1 MVKRRAQSTLEYAAL
16 IAVVVAGIIAMQTYF
31 KRGLE
36 GKVRESADDIGT
48 QYDIK
53 NGGYHY
59 KSKLEGQRVEI
70 SVLGDDT
77 NLPESGIGQGITKR
91 YTSGPYKVKV
101 GEQITTDKDANL
113 GW

>member
-36 GKVRESADDIGT
+36 GKVKSSADDIGT
-48 QYDIK
+48 QYDIEK
-53 NGGYHY
+53 GGYHY
-59 KSKLEGQRVEI
+59 KNKLEGDRIEV
-70 SVLGDDT
+70 SVLGDNI
-77 NLPESGIGQGITKR
+77 NLPEAGIGQGITKR
-91 YTSGPYKVKV
+91 YTDGAYKVKV
-101 GEQITTDKDANL
+101 GEQITTDKAANL